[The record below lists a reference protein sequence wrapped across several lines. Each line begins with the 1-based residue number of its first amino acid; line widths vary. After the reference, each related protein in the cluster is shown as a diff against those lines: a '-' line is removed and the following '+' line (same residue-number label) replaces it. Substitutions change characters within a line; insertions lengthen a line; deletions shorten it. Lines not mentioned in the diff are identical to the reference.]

1 MTLLDRYRGFVFDL
15 DGTVY
20 LGDAL
25 LPGARERHRG
35 DPRGRTG
42 RFST

>member
-1 MTLLDRYRGFVFDL
+1 MTSTSHTVAHAPSPAVLRRPDRLYDAYVLDL

-25 LPGARERHRG
+25 LP
-35 DPRGRTG
+35 T
-42 RFST
+42 